1 MNEEIQIQ
9 IIELIDNG
17 ATLESSP
24 ELKAL
29 VDASKEAKEFYESL
43 LVSESMLEGFFGGDK
58 AKELNA
64 RAEAFINEQLEKPSN
79 VTSINFKP
87 FIGFAVAASL
97 AVIAFTIVNSPSE
110 IIEPVEVAEVV
121 YEEPVVVI
129 EEIIEEPEPIF
140 VSGSEME
147 TLWSTAS
154 QIANDLGVD
163 KYQVMYAIY
172 EANKDFFVN
181 NDINAPRADR
191 DYFVDL
197 SIIETVDVSFA
208 ASEVKRHIFVIVKL
222 ICNKSISGT
231 LRK

>member
-9 IIELIDNG
+9 IIELMDAG
-17 ATLESSP
+17 ATIESSP

-29 VDASKEAKEFYESL
+29 VDASKEAREFYESL

-64 RAEAFINEQLEKPSN
+64 KAEAFIDKQFEKPSN
-79 VTSINFKP
+79 VTSINFQP

-97 AVIAFTIVNSPSE
+97 AVIAFTIINSPSE
-110 IIEPVEVAEVV
+110 TVEPVEVAEAVIA
-121 YEEPVVVI
+121 EPAVVI

-197 SIIETVDVSFA
+197 SIIEAVDVSFA
-208 ASEVKRHIFVIVKL
+208 ASEVKRHIF
-222 ICNKSISGT
+222 CHC
-231 LRK
+231 

>member
-1 MNEEIQIQ
+1 MNEETQIQ
-9 IIELIDNG
+9 IIELMDDG

-24 ELKAL
+24 ELKEL
-29 VDASKEAKEFYESL
+29 VEASEEATKFYESL
-43 LVSESMLEGFFGGDK
+43 LVSESMLQGFFGGEK

-64 RAEAFINEQLEKPSN
+64 KAEAFIDEQLEKPSN
-79 VTSINFKP
+79 VSSINFKP
-87 FIGFAVAASL
+87 FIGFAVAASV

-110 IIEPVEVAEVV
+110 MIEPVAPVQIA
-121 YEEPVVVI
+121 YEEPAPII
-129 EEIIEEPEPIF
+129 EEVIEEPEPMF

-163 KYQVMYAIY
+163 RYQVMYALY

-208 ASEVKRHIFVIVKL
+208 ANEVKRHIF
-222 ICNKSISGT
+222 CHC
-231 LRK
+231 

>member
-9 IIELIDNG
+9 IIELMDAG
-17 ATLESSP
+17 ATLESSS

-79 VTSINFKP
+79 VTSINFQP

-110 IIEPVEVAEVV
+110 IIEPVEVTEVV

-208 ASEVKRHIFVIVKL
+208 ASEVKRHIF
-222 ICNKSISGT
+222 CHC
-231 LRK
+231 

>member
-1 MNEEIQIQ
+1 MNEEKQIQ
-9 IIELIDNG
+9 IIELMDDG
-17 ATLESSP
+17 ATLENSP

-29 VDASKEAKEFYESL
+29 IDASKEAKEFYESL
-43 LVSESMLEGFFGGDK
+43 LVSESMLEGFFGGERRDD
-58 AKELNA
+58 LNA
-64 RAEAFINEQLEKPSN
+64 KAEAFISEQLEKPSN
-79 VTSINFKP
+79 VSTINFKP
-87 FIGFAVAASL
+87 LIGFAIAASL
-97 AVIAFTIVNSPSE
+97 GVIAFTIVNSSSE
-110 IIEPVEVAEVV
+110 IVEPVSSVQIA
-121 YEEPVVVI
+121 YEETEPMI
-129 EEIIEEPEPIF
+129 EEVIEEPEPIF

-191 DYFVDL
+191 NYFVDL

-208 ASEVKRHIFVIVKL
+208 ASEVKRHIF
-222 ICNKSISGT
+222 CHC
-231 LRK
+231 

>member
-1 MNEEIQIQ
+1 MNEETQIQ
-9 IIELIDNG
+9 IIELMDDG

-24 ELKAL
+24 ELKGL
-29 VDASKEAKEFYESL
+29 VEASEEATKFYESL
-43 LVSESMLEGFFGGDK
+43 LVSESMLQGFFGGEK

-64 RAEAFINEQLEKPSN
+64 KAEAFIDEQFEKPSN
-79 VTSINFKP
+79 VSSINFKP
-87 FIGFAVAASL
+87 LIGFAVAASV

-110 IIEPVEVAEVV
+110 IIEPAAPVQIA
-121 YEEPVVVI
+121 YEEPAPII
-129 EEIIEEPEPIF
+129 EEVIEEPEPMF

-163 KYQVMYAIY
+163 RYQVMYALY

-208 ASEVKRHIFVIVKL
+208 ANEVKRHIF
-222 ICNKSISGT
+222 CHC
-231 LRK
+231 

>member
-1 MNEEIQIQ
+1 MNEETQIQ
-9 IIELIDNG
+9 IIELMDDG
-17 ATLESSP
+17 ATLESSL
-24 ELKAL
+24 ELKGL
-29 VDASKEAKEFYESL
+29 VEASEEATKFYESL
-43 LVSESMLEGFFGGDK
+43 LVSESMLEGFFGGEK

-64 RAEAFINEQLEKPSN
+64 KAEAFIDEQFEKPSN
-79 VTSINFKP
+79 ISSINFKP
-87 FIGFAVAASL
+87 LIGFAVAASV

-110 IIEPVEVAEVV
+110 MIEPAAPMQIA
-121 YEEPVVVI
+121 YEEPAPII
-129 EEIIEEPEPIF
+129 EEVIEEPEPMF

-163 KYQVMYAIY
+163 RYQVMYALY

-197 SIIETVDVSFA
+197 AIIETVDVSFA
-208 ASEVKRHIFVIVKL
+208 ANEVKRHIF
-222 ICNKSISGT
+222 CHC
-231 LRK
+231 

>member
-9 IIELIDNG
+9 IIELMDAG

-29 VDASKEAKEFYESL
+29 VDASKEAREFYESL

-110 IIEPVEVAEVV
+110 IIEPVEVTEVV

-208 ASEVKRHIFVIVKL
+208 ASEVKRHIF
-222 ICNKSISGT
+222 CHC
-231 LRK
+231 

>member
-1 MNEEIQIQ
+1 MNEETQIQ
-9 IIELIDNG
+9 IIELMDDG

-24 ELKAL
+24 ELKGL
-29 VDASKEAKEFYESL
+29 VEASEEATKFYESL
-43 LVSESMLEGFFGGDK
+43 LVSESMLQGFFGGEK

-64 RAEAFINEQLEKPSN
+64 KAEAFIDEQFEKPSN
-79 VTSINFKP
+79 VSSINFKP
-87 FIGFAVAASL
+87 LIGFAVAASV

-110 IIEPVEVAEVV
+110 IIEPAAPVQIA
-121 YEEPVVVI
+121 YEEPAPII
-129 EEIIEEPEPIF
+129 EEVIEEPEPMF

-163 KYQVMYAIY
+163 RYQVMYALY

-197 SIIETVDVSFA
+197 AIIETVDVVY
-208 ASEVKRHIFVIVKL
+208 ASREVKRHIF
-222 ICNKSISGT
+222 C
-231 LRK
+231 RC

>member
-9 IIELIDNG
+9 IIELMDAG
-17 ATLESSP
+17 ATIESSP

-29 VDASKEAKEFYESL
+29 VDASKEAREFYESL

-64 RAEAFINEQLEKPSN
+64 KAEAFINEQLEKPSN

-110 IIEPVEVAEVV
+110 IIEPVEVTEVV

-129 EEIIEEPEPIF
+129 EEIIDEPEPIF

-208 ASEVKRHIFVIVKL
+208 ASEVKRHIF
-222 ICNKSISGT
+222 CHC
-231 LRK
+231 

>member
-9 IIELIDNG
+9 IIELMDAG
-17 ATLESSP
+17 ATLESSS

-79 VTSINFKP
+79 VTSINLKP

-110 IIEPVEVAEVV
+110 IIEPVEVTEIV
-121 YEEPVVVI
+121 YKEPVAVV

-147 TLWSTAS
+147 TLWSTAT

-163 KYQVMYAIY
+163 KFQVMYAIY

-208 ASEVKRHIFVIVKL
+208 ASEVKRHIF
-222 ICNKSISGT
+222 CHC
-231 LRK
+231 

>member
-1 MNEEIQIQ
+1 MNEETQIK
-9 IIELIDNG
+9 IIELMDDG
-17 ATLESSP
+17 ATLESSH
-24 ELKAL
+24 ELKGL
-29 VDASKEAKEFYESL
+29 VEASEETTKFYESL
-43 LVSESMLEGFFGGDK
+43 LVSESMLQGFFGGEK

-64 RAEAFINEQLEKPSN
+64 KAEAFIDEQFEKPSN
-79 VTSINFKP
+79 VSSINFKP
-87 FIGFAVAASL
+87 LIGFAVAASL
-97 AVIAFTIVNSPSE
+97 AAIAFTIVNSPSE
-110 IIEPVEVAEVV
+110 MIEPAAPVQIA
-121 YEEPVVVI
+121 YEEPAPII
-129 EEIIEEPEPIF
+129 EEVIEEPEPMF

-163 KYQVMYAIY
+163 RYQVMYALY

-208 ASEVKRHIFVIVKL
+208 ANEVKRHIF
-222 ICNKSISGT
+222 CHC
-231 LRK
+231 

>member
-9 IIELIDNG
+9 IIELMDDG

-29 VDASKEAKEFYESL
+29 VDTSKEAREFYESL

-64 RAEAFINEQLEKPSN
+64 KAEAFINEQLEKPSN

-110 IIEPVEVAEVV
+110 IVEPVEVVEVV
-121 YEEPVVVI
+121 YEEPVAVI

-208 ASEVKRHIFVIVKL
+208 ASEVKRHIF
-222 ICNKSISGT
+222 CHC
-231 LRK
+231 

>member
-9 IIELIDNG
+9 IIELMDAG

-24 ELKAL
+24 DLKAL
-29 VDASKEAKEFYESL
+29 VDSSEEAREFYESL

-58 AKELNA
+58 AKGLSA
-64 RAEAFINEQLEKPSN
+64 KAEAFINEQFEKPSSN
-79 VTSINFKP
+79 VASINFKS
-87 FIGFAVAASL
+87 FLGFAVAASL
-97 AVIAFTIVNSPSE
+97 AVIALIVNSPSE
-110 IIEPVEVAEVV
+110 TVEPVEVAEGII
-121 YEEPVVVI
+121 EEPVVVI

-208 ASEVKRHIFVIVKL
+208 ASEVKRHIF
-222 ICNKSISGT
+222 CHC
-231 LRK
+231 

>member
-1 MNEEIQIQ
+1 MNEETQIQ
-9 IIELIDNG
+9 IIELMDDG
-17 ATLESSP
+17 ATLESSL
-24 ELKAL
+24 ELKGL
-29 VDASKEAKEFYESL
+29 VEASEEATKFYESL
-43 LVSESMLEGFFGGDK
+43 LVSESMLQGFFGGEK
-58 AKELNA
+58 AKEIDKKIDT
-64 RAEAFINEQLEKPSN
+64 FIDEQFEKPSN
-79 VTSINFKP
+79 VSSINFKP
-87 FIGFAVAASL
+87 LIGFAVAASV

-110 IIEPVEVAEVV
+110 MIETVAPVQIA
-121 YEEPVVVI
+121 YEEPAPII
-129 EEIIEEPEPIF
+129 EEVIEEPEPMF

-163 KYQVMYAIY
+163 RYQVMYALY

-208 ASEVKRHIFVIVKL
+208 ANEVKRHIF
-222 ICNKSISGT
+222 CHC
-231 LRK
+231 

>member
-1 MNEEIQIQ
+1 MNEETQIQ
-9 IIELIDNG
+9 IIELMDDG

-24 ELKAL
+24 ELKEL
-29 VDASKEAKEFYESL
+29 VEATEEATKFYESL
-43 LVSESMLEGFFGGDK
+43 LVSESMLKSFFGGEK
-58 AKELNA
+58 IKELNA
-64 RAEAFINEQLEKPSN
+64 KAEAFIDEQFEKPSN
-79 VTSINFKP
+79 VSSINFKP
-87 FIGFAVAASL
+87 LIGFAVAASV
-97 AVIAFTIVNSPSE
+97 AVIAFTLVNSPSE
-110 IIEPVEVAEVV
+110 MIEPVAPVQIA
-121 YEEPVVVI
+121 YEELTPII
-129 EEIIEEPEPIF
+129 EEVIEEPEPMF

-163 KYQVMYAIY
+163 RYQVMYALY

-208 ASEVKRHIFVIVKL
+208 ANEVKRHIF
-222 ICNKSISGT
+222 CHC
-231 LRK
+231 